1 MPGQDTSITKLYAA
15 FSHPVRRQ
23 IVDLLK
29 THGKAGFKELHDQ
42 VKISVGALYHHL
54 EALEGIVGQGPDKK
68 YYLTDQ
74 GRSAI
79 EALSVSEEKIATG
92 TVQPDLPETKLASL
106 AKEALFGR
114 SIFHYL
120 NQESLRSLPLA
131 VLIVAFGGWISAQA
145 NLEPFL
151 LLYLN
156 PPTGMN
162 HTLLILLF
170 PLSWI
175 ATFTITEAL
184 SVAVFKRR
192 GGELSLLNGIAFAML
207 PVMIVPGVLLLTQ
220 TLSYTLRAENLII
233 VALPILLQVWVVCLL
248 SSAISTAKGLRLE
261 RSEER
266 RVGKECRSRWS

>member
-54 EALEGIVGQGPDKK
+54 EALEGLVGQGPDKK

-79 EALSVSEEKIATG
+79 ETLSISEEKITTA
-92 TVQPDLPETKLASL
+92 TVQPELSETRLSSL

-131 VLIVAFGGWISAQA
+131 ILIVAFGGWISAQA
-145 NLEPFL
+145 NLEPL
-151 LLYLN
+151 LLFYLN
-156 PPTGMN
+156 PSLGMN
-162 HTLLILLF
+162 RTLLILLF
-170 PLSWI
+170 PLGWL
-175 ATFTITEAL
+175 ATFAIAEAL
-184 SVAVFKRR
+184 SVVIFKRR
-192 GGELSLLNGIAFAML
+192 GGELSLLNGTAFAML
-207 PVMIVPGVLLLTQ
+207 PLLIVPGILLLAQ
-220 TLSYTLRAENLII
+220 ALSYTVRTESLMII
-233 VALPILLQVWVVCLL
+233 VLPI
-248 SSAISTAKGLRLE
+248 I
-261 RSEER
+261 
-266 RVGKECRSRWS
+266 